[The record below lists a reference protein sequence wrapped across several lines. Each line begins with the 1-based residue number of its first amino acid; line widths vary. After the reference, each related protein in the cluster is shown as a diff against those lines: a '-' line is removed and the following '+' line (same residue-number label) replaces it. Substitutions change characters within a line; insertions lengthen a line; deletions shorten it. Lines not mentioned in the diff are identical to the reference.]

1 MANPILLRPYQLDSV
16 EALREGMRAGHRAQ
30 VLMAP
35 TGAGK
40 TEIGAYLCDEVNKKG
55 RRAAFVVDR
64 VNLVTRR
71 ASDSTITAF
80 LTASS
85 RRITGAAAVTSESRF
100 ARRRRSRSAAS
111 FPTWIC

>member
-1 MANPILLRPYQLDSV
+1 MADPIILRPYQLDSV
-16 EALREGMRAGHRAQ
+16 DALRAGMRAGHRAQ

-64 VNLVTRR
+64 VNLV
-71 ASDSTITAF
+71 DQ
-80 LTASS
+80 
-85 RRITGAAAVTSESRF
+85 TSQRF
-100 ARRRRSRSAAS
+100 DKYGIPHGVIQADHWRRRGYER
-111 FPTWIC
+111 

>member
-1 MANPILLRPYQLDSV
+1 MADPIVLRPYQLESV
-16 EALREGMRAGHRAQ
+16 EALRAGMRAGHRAQ

-64 VNLVTRR
+64 VNLV
-71 ASDSTITAF
+71 DQ
-80 LTASS
+80 
-85 RRITGAAAVTSESRF
+85 TSQRF
-100 ARRRRSRSAAS
+100 DKYGIPHGVIQADHWRRRGYERIQICSAQTLEKRG
-111 FPTWIC
+111 F